1 MRVIKVK
8 ELSLESI
15 NALKKGRKS
24 GTDMRYRTISH
35 KCRFQSTLLYPK
47 MQTLNKVQPATT
59 FTFCFN
65 YIILVQHRL

>member
-24 GTDMRYRTISH
+24 GTDMRYRTRCQMMLELH
-35 KCRFQSTLLYPK
+35 VNK
-47 MQTLNKVQPATT
+47 LNVKQVSEMFSVGREVVIP
-59 FTFCFN
+59 
-65 YIILVQHRL
+65 I